1 MGSYTAPKKNTSAFS
16 LTYMCSVPMR
26 NLAGYVTGHPLC
38 NRPSG
43 SVTGRPDALPVC
55 NANRLRNRSARCV
68 TNVFKA
74 TLIYIYMFS
83 TVAIEDNDIN
93 TDQFIMHINQEHEK
107 QYHSSSL
114 DGSICVSEHFKWY
127 HF

>member
-1 MGSYTAPKKNTSAFS
+1 
-16 LTYMCSVPMR
+16 MR